1 MDAGLAALAISML
14 AMGLA
19 SGAHCT
25 LMCGGIVAAFD
36 ARPVIAVRPAPRPGG
51 WARRL
56 AFNAG
61 RITTYA
67 AAGAAAGSL
76 GAAAYAAAAL
86 PAQQALAVAAG
97 LALLLA
103 GLYLAGAERLLHPLD
118 ALGAAL
124 WRWLRP
130 AAASVARLPGIH
142 GAYAAGL
149 VWGWLPCAMVYA
161 ALAVAA
167 ASGAPASGALAMA
180 AFGAGTLPFVL
191 AAGWL
196 AARLAR
202 WRRAAGAL
210 VAGMGAYG
218 LASAGALGETVRAAL
233 LCL

>member
-1 MDAGLAALAISML
+1 MDAGVVALALSTF
-14 AMGLA
+14 AAGLA

-36 ARPVIAVRPAPRPGG
+36 ARTVIPIRPLPRAGH

-61 RITTYA
+61 RITSYA
-67 AAGAAAGSL
+67 AAGAAAGGV

-97 LALLLA
+97 LALLCT
-103 GLYLAGAERLLHPLD
+103 GLSLAGAERWLRPLE
-118 ALGAAL
+118 ALGAPL

-130 AAASVARLPGIH
+130 AAARLARAEGAP

-149 VWGWLPCAMVYA
+149 VWGGLPCATVYA
-161 ALAVAA
+161 ALVVAA
-167 ASGAPASGALAMA
+167 ASGSPARGSLAMA

-202 WRRAAGAL
+202 WRRALGAL

-218 LASAGALGETVRAAL
+218 LASAGALGETVRGAL
-233 LCL
+233 LCF

>member
-1 MDAGLAALAISML
+1 MDAALAALALSML
-14 AMGLA
+14 AAGLA

-36 ARPVIAVRPAPRPGG
+36 ARPAIPIRPEVRPAR

-61 RITTYA
+61 RITSYA
-67 AAGAAAGSL
+67 AAGAVAGAL

-86 PAQQALAVAAG
+86 PAQQALAMAAG
-97 LALLLA
+97 IALLLT
-103 GLYLAGAERLLHPLD
+103 GLYLMGAERLLRPLE
-118 ALGAAL
+118 ALGAPL

-130 AAASVARLPGIH
+130 AAARLARAEGAR
-142 GAYAAGL
+142 GAYAAGM

-161 ALAVAA
+161 ALAAAA
-167 ASGAPASGALAMA
+167 ASGSPARGALAMA
-180 AFGAGTLPFVL
+180 AYGVGTLPFVL

-202 WRRAAGAL
+202 WRRAVGAL

-218 LASAGALGETVRAAL
+218 LASAGALGETVRGAL
-233 LCL
+233 LCF

>member
-1 MDAGLAALAISML
+1 MDAGVAAFALSML

-36 ARPVIAVRPAPRPGG
+36 ARTAIPIRPAPRSGG
-51 WARRL
+51 LTRRL

-86 PAQQALAVAAG
+86 PAQSALYSAAS
-97 LALLLA
+97 LALVLA
-103 GLYLAGAERLLHPLD
+103 GLYLAGAERLLAPLE
-118 ALGAAL
+118 ALGAPL
-124 WRWLRP
+124 WRRLRP
-130 AAASVARLPGIH
+130 AAAGVARLPGVH

-161 ALAVAA
+161 ALAAAA
-167 ASGAPASGALAMA
+167 ASGAPARGALAMA
-180 AFGAGTLPFVL
+180 AFGAGTLPFVV

-210 VAGMGAYG
+210 IAGMGAYG

>member
-1 MDAGLAALAISML
+1 MDAGVVALAVSML

-19 SGAHCT
+19 SGAHCA

-36 ARPVIAVRPAPRPGG
+36 ARAVIPVRAAPQPGR

-67 AAGAAAGSL
+67 AAGAAAGAL

-86 PAQQALAVAAG
+86 PAQRALAVAAG
-97 LALLLA
+97 LALALT
-103 GLYLAGAERLLHPLD
+103 GLYLMGAERLLRPLE
-118 ALGAAL
+118 ALGVPL

-130 AAASVARLPGIH
+130 IAARLACLPGAS

-161 ALAVAA
+161 ALAAAA
-167 ASGAPASGALAMA
+167 ASGAPVRGALAMI

-196 AARLAR
+196 ASRLAR
-202 WRRAAGAL
+202 WRRAVGAL

-218 LASAGALGETVRAAL
+218 LASAGALGEAVRGAL
-233 LCL
+233 LCF